1 MLNTIPTSL
10 ALLNLQHFQTMPN
23 LTNLAASYQG
33 LVSVA
38 ANLQATIIKQQAV
51 IDTLM
56 KRINSTSVDV
66 TDIFK
71 ESRNNQVKLEE
82 AGAISPLSAEN
93 ITAAKTSSQGT
104 IDSCEESSEDGERK
118 QPKIA
123 RRFGFKAEKKNLD
136 NDDNSKVSDK
146 LKNSSNAKHLWVNY
160 GRRIIEYAMNQ
171 TTGNMQVRVKQLAGK
186 LNSKKDFER
195 TFQVEETDS
204 EEDKEFKTALGKLA
218 IYFVKQKA
226 SPTFES
232 SKYKEQMIT
241 QRHVVAAWIERL
253 IGE

>member
-1 MLNTIPTSL
+1 MINTIPTSL

-51 IDTLM
+51 IDGLM

-66 TDIFK
+66 SGIFK
-71 ESRNNQVKLEE
+71 ESKTNQVKLEDN
-82 AGAISPLSAEN
+82 GAISPLSAEN
-93 ITAAKTSSQGT
+93 ITTGKSSSQGT
-104 IDSCEESSEDGERK
+104 IDSCEDSSEDGERK

-123 RRFGFKAEKKNLD
+123 RRFGFKAEKKTLT
-136 NDDNSKVSDK
+136 SEEKDK
-146 LKNSSNAKHLWVNY
+146 MKNSSNAKHLWVNY